1 LTEILEDVALRVA
14 PISPKEARRQILET
28 RMGRILQGVRGRA
41 AGDLEA
47 LGRALSA
54 LSHLMERFP
63 QVQEV
68 DLNPV
73 RVFPGEKGILVLDAR
88 VRVG

>member
-1 LTEILEDVALRVA
+1 MLE
-14 PISPKEARRQILET
+14 
-28 RMGRILQGVRGRA
+28 GVRGRA
-41 AGDLEA
+41 AADLE
-47 LGRALSA
+47 GTSRTLSV

-88 VRVG
+88 VRVGR